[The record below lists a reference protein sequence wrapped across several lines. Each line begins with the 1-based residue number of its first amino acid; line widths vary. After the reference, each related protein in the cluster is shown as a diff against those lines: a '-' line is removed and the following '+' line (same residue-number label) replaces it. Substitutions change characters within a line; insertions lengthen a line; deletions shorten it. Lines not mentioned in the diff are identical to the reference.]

1 MANAYPAGA
10 IRVLYFALTAPT
22 VFPSNTPVPASPFM
36 TRAKTRVKEFTNSD
50 VRFFIVLKISA
61 LYHHNPHNY
70 SKKNATLYNIQ
81 QFPKDTCFIPAG
93 EI

>member
-36 TRAKTRVKEFTNSD
+36 RRAKTRVKEFTNSD
-50 VRFFIVLKISA
+50 VRFFIVLKISVWE
-61 LYHHNPHNY
+61 YHNIHHY
-70 SKKNATLYNIQ
+70 SRKYYHI
-81 QFPKDTCFIPAG
+81 I
-93 EI
+93 